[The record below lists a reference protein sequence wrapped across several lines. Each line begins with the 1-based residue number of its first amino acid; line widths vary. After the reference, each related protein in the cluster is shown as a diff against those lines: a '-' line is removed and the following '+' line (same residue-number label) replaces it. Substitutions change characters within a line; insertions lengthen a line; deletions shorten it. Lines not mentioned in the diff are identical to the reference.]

1 MVAGVGSH
9 QVRATHGVEGMH
21 KLRFCLDLLC
31 YHCLEQANTSGAT
44 RACILLLRSPASWQC
59 CRLLKAGEEVLWHE
73 EWEAAVDYT
82 LFDGKGGVKTIN
94 VEQATMVDFLLS
106 GTVRSM
112 QIR

>member
-1 MVAGVGSH
+1 MVFEGDAQVEVLPRFTVPPLPRAGSYLWSH
-9 QVRATHGVEGMH
+9 RGMPPAAAQSIT
-21 KLRFCLDLLC
+21 LR
-31 YHCLEQANTSGAT
+31 QG
-44 RACILLLRSPASWQC
+44 

-73 EWEAAVDYT
+73 EWEGAVEYT

-94 VEQATMVDFLLS
+94 FGQASTVGFLLS